1 MKAWITYAFEDKE
14 FVEKLKSILRKA
26 DLEVLDVENEIM
38 PGDNIVETIYKAISE
53 SDIIFV
59 ILSKSSS
66 GRQWFS
72 TEIGMIISEI
82 RNNRQKKIIP
92 ILKDKDAEIPA
103 FINQYQC
110 LDASDPK
117 NLNYQFDKLLST
129 LNAKK
134 EIHIEN
140 KELDKKANEMFLTR
154 DFLLQKE
161 KLEYEKQR
169 KLKQKQISLVL
180 LTTFFT
186 TLVSILAFFISTKDL
201 FHFGNTTITT
211 TTLITLLFGVLIG
224 LVVSVIFNQ
233 LKK

>member
-1 MKAWITYAFEDKE
+1 MKVWITYAFEDKE
-14 FVEKLKSILRKA
+14 FVEKLKSFLRKA
-26 DLEVLDVENEIM
+26 NLEVLDVENEIM
-38 PGDNIVETIYKAISE
+38 PGDNIIETIYRAISE

-59 ILSKSSS
+59 ILSKSGG

-117 NLNYQFDKLLST
+117 SLNSQFDKLLSI

-134 EIHIEN
+134 ESHIGD
-140 KELDKKANEMFLTR
+140 KELVQKANEMFLSR

-169 KLKQKQISLVL
+169 NHKQKQITLVF
-180 LTTFFT
+180 LTTLFT
-186 TLVSILAFFISTKDL
+186 TLAGILVFFISTNEL
-201 FHFGNTTITT
+201 FHIENAIITT
-211 TTLITLLFGVLIG
+211 PFIALLFGVLIG
-224 LVVSVIFNQ
+224 LAVNIILNQ
-233 LKK
+233 LKKK